1 MYDWS
6 KAPPFD
12 PVTSGPLMR
21 ALRTELAHTG
31 RLENALMAV
40 QAQYLDYVLEQLAG
54 LERVNT
60 RRMFG
65 GVGLYSGEL
74 FFGLIDDD
82 TLFFKTDE
90 SNAAQYQS
98 RRMPRFMPPANRPM
112 GPMGYHQV
120 PADIIEDG
128 ETLVAWAR
136 QSVRWRWRRARSR
149 PRDRARSASSARR
162 VPERCGSGRRA
173 IRPAA
178 SRSSRDTHRREW
190 PRRLLSAMGGVQSFE
205 IAGDREHQSVRRIQ
219 LPDSRC
225 QMFSTPRSRHDDDFG
240 WVRYSSSALEQ
251 AHVPVREAVDSPAT
265 LRAACFPR
273 LRGNGFRP
281 AGNLARIKTRGGD
294 AIARG
299 DGVVA
304 EALAAMDQGSRDR
317 RT

>member
-1 MYDWS
+1 
-6 KAPPFD
+6 
-12 PVTSGPLMR
+12 
-21 ALRTELAHTG
+21 
-31 RLENALMAV
+31 MAV

-136 QSVRWRWRRARSR
+136 QSVVVAL
-149 PRDRARSASSARR
+149 
-162 VPERCGSGRRA
+162 
-173 IRPAA
+173 A
-178 SRSSRDTHRREW
+178 SR
-190 PRRLLSAMGGVQSFE
+190 A
-205 IAGDREHQSVRRIQ
+205 
-219 LPDSRC
+219 
-225 QMFSTPRSRHDDDFG
+225 
-240 WVRYSSSALEQ
+240 
-251 AHVPVREAVDSPAT
+251 
-265 LRAACFPR
+265 
-273 LRGNGFRP
+273 
-281 AGNLARIKTRGGD
+281 K
-294 AIARG
+294 
-299 DGVVA
+299 
-304 EALAAMDQGSRDR
+304 LAAGPRKKRKKRKQR
-317 RT
+317 